1 MLKTKPNG
9 KSRENALKLNRYELH
24 SVLVI
29 GTIIALRLLG
39 IFLIVPV
46 FSIYAVNYEGATL
59 SSAGVAFG
67 IYALTQSLL
76 QIPFGMASDRFGR
89 KPVIVVGL
97 LIFCIGSVL
106 CAFADNIWELIIT
119 RAIQGSG
126 AIGAVAIAILGD
138 CTRNEV
144 RAQSF
149 MLTGIIIG
157 IAFIISLIVGPVLAA
172 NFGFES
178 LFFILAALGLVAVFV
193 TLFLFPELPKK
204 KTRNR
209 KEILLKLR
217 EPEVGKILSSTFIT
231 SICLN
236 LILFI
241 YPLDWRNIGT
251 EPQDLWFV
259 YLVILAPSALLANA
273 YIRISE
279 TRKKLKQAT
288 RLGLLFLVAA
298 FSIYLLRAS
307 DSITLYLAGAVFFLG
322 YSIFQSILPA
332 FVTQRVSSENRG
344 VLSGFFNLAN
354 FMGACIGGM
363 SAGIL
368 YETHESLPLIFGL
381 LFLILWRFIGLPG
394 PPLEQT
400 ERE

>member
-1 MLKTKPNG
+1 M
-9 KSRENALKLNRYELH
+9 KLNRYELR

-89 KPVIVVGL
+89 KPVIVLGL

-106 CAFADNIWELIIT
+106 CAFADSIWELIIT

-157 IAFIISLIVGPVLAA
+157 AAFIVSLIVGPVLAA
-172 NFGFES
+172 KFGFES
-178 LFFILAALGLVAVFV
+178 LFFILAALGLMAVFV
-193 TLFLFPELPKK
+193 TLFMFPELPKK
-204 KTRNR
+204 KTRDR

-217 EPEVGKILSSTFIT
+217 EPEVRKILSSTFIT

-236 LILFI
+236 LVLFI
-241 YPLDWRNIGT
+241 YPLDWKNIGT

-288 RLGLLFLVAA
+288 RFGLFFLIAA
-298 FSIYLLRAS
+298 FLIYLLRAS

-354 FMGACIGGM
+354 FMGACVGGM

-381 LFLILWRFIGLPG
+381 LFLILWRFVGLPG
-394 PPLEQT
+394 SPLEQA
-400 ERE
+400 EAE

>member
-1 MLKTKPNG
+1 M
-9 KSRENALKLNRYELH
+9 KLNRYELH

-394 PPLEQT
+394 SPLEQT

>member
-1 MLKTKPNG
+1 M
-9 KSRENALKLNRYELH
+9 KLNRYELR

-39 IFLIVPV
+39 IFLIIPV

-89 KPVIVVGL
+89 KPIIVLGL
-97 LIFCIGSVL
+97 LIFCVGSVL

-157 IAFIISLIVGPVLAA
+157 TAFVTSLIFGPVLAGK
-172 NFGFES
+172 FGFES
-178 LFFILAALGLVAVFV
+178 LFFILAALGLIAVFV
-193 TLFLFPELPKK
+193 TLFMFPELPKK
-204 KTRNR
+204 KTRDR

-217 EPEVGKILSSTFIT
+217 EPEMGKILSSTFIT
-231 SICLN
+231 SLCLN
-236 LILFI
+236 LVLFI
-241 YPLDWRNIGT
+241 YPLDWKNIGT
-251 EPQDLWFV
+251 GPQDLWFV

-273 YIRISE
+273 YIRVSE
-279 TRKKLKQAT
+279 TRKKLKHAT
-288 RLGLLFLVAA
+288 RSGFFLLVAA
-298 FSIYLLRAS
+298 FLIYLLRAS
-307 DSITLYLAGAVFFLG
+307 DSFTLYLTGAVFFLG
-322 YSIFQSILPA
+322 HSIFQSILPA

-354 FMGACIGGM
+354 FMGACVGGM

-368 YETHESLPLIFGL
+368 YETNDSFPLIFGL
-381 LFLILWRFIGLPG
+381 LFLVMWRFVGLPG
-394 PPLEQT
+394 PPLEQAK
-400 ERE
+400 EK

>member
-394 PPLEQT
+394 SPLEQT

>member
-1 MLKTKPNG
+1 MVSQVYN
-9 KSRENALKLNRYELH
+9 SQLNRYELH

-106 CAFADNIWELIIT
+106 CAFADSIWELIIT

-193 TLFLFPELPKK
+193 TLFLFPELPEK

>member
-1 MLKTKPNG
+1 M
-9 KSRENALKLNRYELH
+9 KLNRYELR

-39 IFLIVPV
+39 IFLIIPV

-97 LIFCIGSVL
+97 LIFCVGSVL
-106 CAFADNIWELIIT
+106 CAFADTIWELIIT

-157 IAFIISLIVGPVLAA
+157 TAFITSLIVGPVLAGK
-172 NFGFES
+172 FGFES
-178 LFFILAALGLVAVFV
+178 LFFILAALGLVAVLV
-193 TLFLFPELPKK
+193 TLFMFPELPKK
-204 KTRNR
+204 KTRDR

-217 EPEVGKILSSTFIT
+217 EPEVRRILSSTFIT

-241 YPLDWRNIGT
+241 YPLDWKNIGT
-251 EPQDLWFV
+251 GPQDLWFV

-288 RLGLLFLVAA
+288 RFGLFFLVAA
-298 FSIYLLRAS
+298 FLIYLLRAS

-354 FMGACIGGM
+354 FMGACVGGM

-368 YETHESLPLIFGL
+368 YETHQSLPLIFGL
-381 LFLILWRFIGLPG
+381 LFLILWSFVGLPG
-394 PPLEQT
+394 PPLEQA
-400 ERE
+400 EEE

>member
-1 MLKTKPNG
+1 M
-9 KSRENALKLNRYELH
+9 KLNRYELR

-39 IFLIVPV
+39 IFLIIPV

-89 KPVIVVGL
+89 KPVIVLGL
-97 LIFCIGSVL
+97 LIFCVGSVL
-106 CAFADNIWELIIT
+106 CAFADSIWELIIT

-157 IAFIISLIVGPVLAA
+157 TAFIISLIVGPVLAGK
-172 NFGFES
+172 FGFES
-178 LFFILAALGLVAVFV
+178 LFFILAALGLIAVLV
-193 TLFLFPELPKK
+193 TLFMFPELPKK
-204 KTRNR
+204 KTRDR

-217 EPEVGKILSSTFIT
+217 EPEVGRILSSTFIT

-241 YPLDWRNIGT
+241 YPLDWKNIGT
-251 EPQDLWFV
+251 SPQDLWFV

-288 RLGLLFLVAA
+288 RFGLFFLVAA
-298 FSIYLLRAS
+298 FLIYLLRAS

-354 FMGACIGGM
+354 FMGACMGGM

-368 YETHESLPLIFGL
+368 YETHQSLPLIFGL
-381 LFLILWRFIGLPG
+381 LFLILWSFVGLPG
-394 PPLEQT
+394 PPLEQA
-400 ERE
+400 EEE

>member
-1 MLKTKPNG
+1 M
-9 KSRENALKLNRYELH
+9 KLNRYELR

-39 IFLIVPV
+39 IFLIIPV

-89 KPVIVVGL
+89 KPVIVLGL
-97 LIFCIGSVL
+97 LIFCVGSVL
-106 CAFADNIWELIIT
+106 CAFADSIWELIIT

-157 IAFIISLIVGPVLAA
+157 TAFITSLIVGPVLAGK
-172 NFGFES
+172 FGFES
-178 LFFILAALGLVAVFV
+178 LFFILAALGLIAVLV
-193 TLFLFPELPKK
+193 TLFMFPELPKK
-204 KTRNR
+204 KTRDR

-217 EPEVGKILSSTFIT
+217 EPEVGKIFSSTFIT

-241 YPLDWRNIGT
+241 YPLDWKNIGT
-251 EPQDLWFV
+251 GPQDLWFV

-288 RLGLLFLVAA
+288 RFGLFFLVAA
-298 FSIYLLRAS
+298 FLIYLLRAS

-354 FMGACIGGM
+354 FMGACVGGM

-368 YETHESLPLIFGL
+368 YETHQSLPLIFGL
-381 LFLILWRFIGLPG
+381 LFLILWSFVGLPG
-394 PPLEQT
+394 PPLEQA
-400 ERE
+400 EEE

>member
-1 MLKTKPNG
+1 METGTENSGKNG
-9 KSRENALKLNRYELH
+9 MNMKLNRYELRC
-24 SVLVI
+24 VLVI

-39 IFLIVPV
+39 IFLIIPV

-89 KPVIVVGL
+89 KPVIIFGL
-97 LIFCIGSVL
+97 IIFCLGSIL

-119 RAIQGSG
+119 RALQGSG
-126 AIGAVAIAILGD
+126 AIGAVAIASLGD
-138 CTRNEV
+138 STRDKV

-157 IAFIISLIVGPVLAA
+157 VAFITSLVVGPVLAVK
-172 NFGFES
+172 FGFES
-178 LFFILAALGLVAVFV
+178 LFFILAVLGFIAVFV
-193 TLFLFPELPKK
+193 TLFMFPELPKK
-204 KTRNR
+204 KTGDR

-217 EPEVGKILSSTFIT
+217 EPEVRKILSSTFIT
-231 SICLN
+231 SLALN

-241 YPLDWRNIGT
+241 YPLDWKNLGT
-251 EPQDLWFV
+251 GPEDLWFV

-279 TRKKLKQAT
+279 TRKTLKQAT
-288 RLGLLFLVAA
+288 RFGLFFLVAA
-298 FSIYLLRAS
+298 FSIYLLRES
-307 DSITLYLAGAVFFLG
+307 DSLTLYLAGGVFFLG
-322 YSIFQSILPA
+322 YSLFQSILPA

-354 FMGACIGGM
+354 FMGACVGGM

-381 LFLILWRFIGLPG
+381 LFLIAWKFIGLPG

-400 ERE
+400 KEK

>member
-1 MLKTKPNG
+1 M
-9 KSRENALKLNRYELH
+9 KLNRYELR

-39 IFLIVPV
+39 IFLIIPV

-89 KPVIVVGL
+89 KPVIVLGL
-97 LIFCIGSVL
+97 LIFCVGSVL
-106 CAFADNIWELIIT
+106 CAFADSIWELIIT

-157 IAFIISLIVGPVLAA
+157 TAFITSLIVGPVLAG

-178 LFFILAALGLVAVFV
+178 LFFILAALGLIAVLV
-193 TLFLFPELPKK
+193 TLFMFPELPKK
-204 KTRNR
+204 KTRDR

-217 EPEVGKILSSTFIT
+217 EPEVGKIFSSTFIT

-241 YPLDWRNIGT
+241 YPLDWKNIGT
-251 EPQDLWFV
+251 GPQDLWFV

-288 RLGLLFLVAA
+288 RLGLFFLVAA
-298 FSIYLLRAS
+298 FLIYLLRAS

-354 FMGACIGGM
+354 FMGACVGGM

-368 YETHESLPLIFGL
+368 YETHQSLPLIFGL
-381 LFLILWRFIGLPG
+381 LFLILWSFVGLPG
-394 PPLEQT
+394 PPLEQA
-400 ERE
+400 EEE

>member
-1 MLKTKPNG
+1 M
-9 KSRENALKLNRYELH
+9 KLNRYELR

-39 IFLIVPV
+39 IFLIIPV

-89 KPVIVVGL
+89 KPVIVFGL

-126 AIGAVAIAILGD
+126 AIGAVAIAVLGD

-157 IAFIISLIVGPVLAA
+157 TAFITSLIVGPVLAGK
-172 NFGFES
+172 FGFES
-178 LFFILAALGLVAVFV
+178 LFFILAALGLIAVFF
-193 TLFLFPELPKK
+193 TLFLFPELPEK
-204 KTRNR
+204 KTRDR
-209 KEILLKLR
+209 KEVLLKLR

-231 SICLN
+231 SLCLN

-241 YPLDWRNIGT
+241 YPLDWKNIGT
-251 EPQDLWFV
+251 GPQDLWFV

-288 RLGLLFLVAA
+288 RSGLLFLVAA
-298 FSIYLLRAS
+298 FLIYLLRAS

-354 FMGACIGGM
+354 FMGACVGGM
-363 SAGIL
+363 SAGVL

-381 LFLILWRFIGLPG
+381 VFLVLWRFVGLPG
-394 PPLEQT
+394 SPLEQA
-400 ERE
+400 EEK

>member
-1 MLKTKPNG
+1 
-9 KSRENALKLNRYELH
+9 
-24 SVLVI
+24 
-29 GTIIALRLLG
+29 
-39 IFLIVPV
+39 
-46 FSIYAVNYEGATL
+46 
-59 SSAGVAFG
+59 
-67 IYALTQSLL
+67 
-76 QIPFGMASDRFGR
+76 
-89 KPVIVVGL
+89 
-97 LIFCIGSVL
+97 
-106 CAFADNIWELIIT
+106 
-119 RAIQGSG
+119 
-126 AIGAVAIAILGD
+126 
-138 CTRNEV
+138 
-144 RAQSF
+144 

-307 DSITLYLAGAVFFLG
+307 DSITLYL
-322 YSIFQSILPA
+322 SWEPA
-332 FVTQRVSSENRG
+332 
-344 VLSGFFNLAN
+344 
-354 FMGACIGGM
+354 
-363 SAGIL
+363 
-368 YETHESLPLIFGL
+368 
-381 LFLILWRFIGLPG
+381 
-394 PPLEQT
+394 
-400 ERE
+400 

>member
-1 MLKTKPNG
+1 M
-9 KSRENALKLNRYELH
+9 KLNRYELR

-89 KPVIVVGL
+89 KPVIVLGL
-97 LIFCIGSVL
+97 LIFCAGSVL
-106 CAFADNIWELIIT
+106 CAFADTIWELIIT

-157 IAFIISLIVGPVLAA
+157 AAFIVSLIVGPVLAA
-172 NFGFES
+172 KFGFES
-178 LFFILAALGLVAVFV
+178 LFFILAALGLMAVFV
-193 TLFLFPELPKK
+193 TLFMFPELPKK
-204 KTRNR
+204 KARNR

-217 EPEVGKILSSTFIT
+217 EPEMGKILSSTFIT

-241 YPLDWRNIGT
+241 YPLDWKNIGT
-251 EPQDLWFV
+251 GPQDLWFV

-288 RLGLLFLVAA
+288 RFGFFFLVAG
-298 FSIYLLRAS
+298 FLIYLLRAS

-322 YSIFQSILPA
+322 CSIFQSILPA

-344 VLSGFFNLAN
+344 ILSGFFNLAN

-381 LFLILWRFIGLPG
+381 LFLALWRFVGLPG
-394 PPLEQT
+394 SPLEQA
-400 ERE
+400 EKQ

>member
-1 MLKTKPNG
+1 M
-9 KSRENALKLNRYELH
+9 KLNRYELR

-39 IFLIVPV
+39 IFLIIPV

-89 KPVIVVGL
+89 KPVIVFGL
-97 LIFCIGSVL
+97 LIFCVGSVL

-126 AIGAVAIAILGD
+126 AIGAVAIAVLGD

-157 IAFIISLIVGPVLAA
+157 TAFITSLIVGPVLAGK
-172 NFGFES
+172 FGFES
-178 LFFILAALGLVAVFV
+178 LFFILAALGLIAVIF
-193 TLFLFPELPKK
+193 TLFLFPELPEK
-204 KTRNR
+204 KTRDR
-209 KEILLKLR
+209 KEVLLKLR

-231 SICLN
+231 SLCLN

-241 YPLDWRNIGT
+241 YPLDWKNIGT
-251 EPQDLWFV
+251 GPQDLWFV
-259 YLVILAPSALLANA
+259 YLVILAPSALLAHA

-288 RLGLLFLVAA
+288 RSGLFFLVAA
-298 FSIYLLRAS
+298 FLIYLLRAA

-354 FMGACIGGM
+354 FMGACVGGM
-363 SAGIL
+363 SAGVL

-381 LFLILWRFIGLPG
+381 VFLVLWRFVGLPG
-394 PPLEQT
+394 SPLEQA
-400 ERE
+400 EKK

>member
-1 MLKTKPNG
+1 M
-9 KSRENALKLNRYELH
+9 KLNRYELH

-89 KPVIVVGL
+89 RPVIVVGL

-193 TLFLFPELPKK
+193 TLFMFPELPKK

>member
-1 MLKTKPNG
+1 M
-9 KSRENALKLNRYELH
+9 KLNRYELR

-39 IFLIVPV
+39 IFLIIPV

-97 LIFCIGSVL
+97 LIFCVGSVL

-157 IAFIISLIVGPVLAA
+157 TAFITSLIVGPVLAGK
-172 NFGFES
+172 FGFES
-178 LFFILAALGLVAVFV
+178 LFFILAALGLIAVLV
-193 TLFLFPELPKK
+193 TVFMFPELPKK
-204 KTRNR
+204 KTRDR
-209 KEILLKLR
+209 KEILRKLR
-217 EPEVGKILSSTFIT
+217 EPEMGKILSSTFIT
-231 SICLN
+231 SLCLN
-236 LILFI
+236 LVLFI
-241 YPLDWRNIGT
+241 YPLDWKNIGT
-251 EPQDLWFV
+251 GPQDLWFV

-288 RLGLLFLVAA
+288 RSGFFFLVAA
-298 FSIYLLRAS
+298 FLIYLLGAS
-307 DSITLYLAGAVFFLG
+307 DSTTLYLTGAVFFLG
-322 YSIFQSILPA
+322 HSLFQSILPA

-354 FMGACIGGM
+354 FMGACVGGM
-363 SAGIL
+363 SAGVL
-368 YETHESLPLIFGL
+368 YETHESFPLIFGL
-381 LFLILWRFIGLPG
+381 LFLVMWMFVGLPG
-394 PPLEQT
+394 SPLEQ
-400 ERE
+400 EEEK